1 MSEEALKQEEVIE
14 EEGEIVDLEESKP
27 EESTVVDTPTED
39 GGPTEVVTEE
49 PEPEPEPE
57 KSEEELVDYSD
68 KVQKR
73 INSLTRKL
81 REAERG
87 QDSAYEYA
95 KNLADENARLKTTA
109 QSLQQTTFDESATR
123 LESQKAQALASLQK
137 AHEVADY
144 EKVAQAQ
151 DVLAKIAVQ
160 EQKVVEGKQRME
172 QMKNVEASNLQQPI
186 QQETGFSSKMQ
197 DWIDDGNNWF
207 LDNALMH
214 QTGTQI
220 HANLMTEGFVVESD
234 AYFKEVSKRIREKH
248 PEYFNTETKSKPSQ
262 KVASAGRV
270 SGNTGNKQIRLSPS
284 EVQMAKKLNVPLKEY
299 AKYVKR

>member
-1 MSEEALKQEEVIE
+1 MSEESLKQEEVIE
-14 EEGEIVDLEESKP
+14 
-27 EESTVVDTPTED
+27 D
-39 GGPTEVVTEE
+39 GGEVIDLDEAVETTAEPVAQA
-49 PEPEPEPE
+49 PEPEVSQETAEPE
-57 KSEEELVDYSD
+57 AEVAENNEEELVDYSD

-73 INSLTRKL
+73 INTLTRKL

-87 QDSAYEYA
+87 QDSAYQYA

-123 LESQKAQALASLQK
+123 LESQKAQAMASLQK

-160 EQKVVEGKQRME
+160 EQKVVEGKQRIE
-172 QMKNVEASNLQQPI
+172 QMQNVVTQAPQPVQQ
-186 QQETGFSSKMQ
+186 QTGFNSKMQ
-197 DWIDDGNNWF
+197 DWIDDGNEWF
-207 LDNALMH
+207 LNNAIMH

-220 HANLMTEGFVVESD
+220 HEDLLTEGFVVESD
-234 AYFKEVSKRIREKH
+234 AYFKEVDKRIRTKH

-270 SGNTGNKQIRLSPS
+270 SGNASNKQVRLSPS

>member
-172 QMKNVEASNLQQPI
+172 QMKNVEAPNLQQPI
-186 QQETGFSSKMQ
+186 QQQTGFNSKMQ

-220 HANLMTEGFVVESD
+220 HEDLVTEGFVVESD
-234 AYFKEVSKRIREKH
+234 AYFKEVNKRIRNKH

>member
-123 LESQKAQALASLQK
+123 LESQKAQAMTSLQK

>member
-1 MSEEALKQEEVIE
+1 MAEEALNQEVIE
-14 EEGEIVDLEESKP
+14 EEGEVVELEESNQ
-27 EESTVVDTPTED
+27 EESSEVQESGV
-39 GGPTEVVTEE
+39 TEVE
-49 PEPEPEPE
+49 PEVVEETTAPE

-73 INSLTRKL
+73 INTLTRKL

-95 KNLADENARLKTTA
+95 KTVAAENERLRTTA
-109 QSLQQTTFDESATR
+109 QTLQQTTFDESATR

-160 EQKVVEGKQRME
+160 EQKVQEGKLRME
-172 QMKNVEASNLQQPI
+172 QI
-186 QQETGFSSKMQ
+186 QQEPVPQSTQQVQQQPMFNSKMQ
-197 DWIDDGNNWF
+197 SWIDNGNNWF
-207 LDNALMH
+207 LDNAVMH
-214 QTGTQI
+214 ESGTQI
-220 HANLMTEGFVVESD
+220 HEDLVTEGFVVESD
-234 AYFKEVSKRIREKH
+234 EYFAEVDKRIRNKH
-248 PEYFNTETKSKPSQ
+248 PEYFNETVKAKPSQ

-270 SGNTGNKQIRLSPS
+270 SGQAGKKQIKLSPS

>member
-14 EEGEIVDLEESKP
+14 EEGEVIDLEESKP
-27 EESTVVDTPTED
+27 EEPAVVETPTED
-39 GGPTEVVTEE
+39 GAPEVVTE
-49 PEPEPEPE
+49 EPEPE
-57 KSEEELVDYSD
+57 KSEEELQDYSD

-73 INSLTRKL
+73 INTLTRKL

-95 KNLADENARLKTTA
+95 KNLAAENERLKTTA
-109 QSLQQTTFDESATR
+109 QTLQQTTFDESATR
-123 LESQKAQALASLQK
+123 LESQKAQAIASLQK

-160 EQKVVEGKQRME
+160 EQKVQEGKLKME
-172 QMKNVEASNLQQPI
+172 QMQKEVPVQQPQPTV
-186 QQETGFSSKMQ
+186 QQQPMFNSKMQ
-197 DWIDDGNNWF
+197 NWIDDGNDWF
-207 LDNALMH
+207 LNNAVMH
-214 QTGTQI
+214 ESGTQI
-220 HANLMTEGFVVESD
+220 HEDLVTEGFVVESD
-234 AYFKEVSKRIREKH
+234 EYFAEVNKRIRIKH
-248 PEYFNTETKSKPSQ
+248 PEYFNEPAKSKPSQ

-270 SGNTGNKQIRLSPS
+270 SGKSGKKQIRLSPS
-284 EVQMAKKLNVPLKEY
+284 EVQMAKKLNVPLTEY

>member
-1 MSEEALKQEEVIE
+1 MSEEALKQEEIIE
-14 EEGEIVDLEESKP
+14 EEGEIVDLSDSVEK
-27 EESTVVDTPTED
+27 
-39 GGPTEVVTEE
+39 TEE
-49 PEPEPEPE
+49 PVAAAPEPEVIEEEAVEPE
-57 KSEEELVDYSD
+57 AEVAEKEEELVDYSD

-123 LESQKAQALASLQK
+123 LESQKAQAMTSLQK

-172 QMKNVEASNLQQPI
+172 QMKNVEAPNLQQPI
-186 QQETGFSSKMQ
+186 QQQTGFNSKMQ

-220 HANLMTEGFVVESD
+220 HEDLVTEGFVVESD
-234 AYFKEVSKRIREKH
+234 AYFKEVNKRIRNKH

>member
-14 EEGEIVDLEESKP
+14 
-27 EESTVVDTPTED
+27 D
-39 GGPTEVVTEE
+39 GGEVIDLDEAVETTAEPVAE
-49 PEPEPEPE
+49 APEPEVSQETAEPE
-57 KSEEELVDYSD
+57 VEAAENNEEELVDYSD

-73 INSLTRKL
+73 INTLTRKL

-95 KNLADENARLKTTA
+95 KNLAEENARLKTTA

-123 LESQKAQALASLQK
+123 LESQKAQAMASLQK

-160 EQKVVEGKQRME
+160 EQKVQEGKQRME
-172 QMKNVEASNLQQPI
+172 QMQNVQTPEVPQPVQQ
-186 QQETGFSSKMQ
+186 QTGFNSKMQ
-197 DWIDDGNNWF
+197 DWIDDGNDWF
-207 LDNALMH
+207 LNNALMH
-214 QTGTQI
+214 QSGTQI
-220 HANLMTEGFVVESD
+220 HEDLVTEGFVVESD
-234 AYFKEVSKRIREKH
+234 AYFKEVDKRIRTKH

-270 SGNTGNKQIRLSPS
+270 SGNASNKQVRLSPS

>member
-14 EEGEIVDLEESKP
+14 
-27 EESTVVDTPTED
+27 D
-39 GGPTEVVTEE
+39 GGEVIDLDEAVETTAEPVAE
-49 PEPEPEPE
+49 APEPEVSQETAEPE
-57 KSEEELVDYSD
+57 VEAAENNEEELVDYSD

-73 INSLTRKL
+73 INTLTRKL

-95 KNLADENARLKTTA
+95 KNLAEENARLKTTA

-123 LESQKAQALASLQK
+123 LESQKAQAMASLQK

-151 DVLAKIAVQ
+151 DVLAKIAVP
-160 EQKVVEGKQRME
+160 EQKVQEGKQRME
-172 QMKNVEASNLQQPI
+172 QMQNVQTPEVPQPVQQ
-186 QQETGFSSKMQ
+186 QTGFNSKMQ
-197 DWIDDGNNWF
+197 DWIDDGNEWF
-207 LDNALMH
+207 LNNALMH
-214 QTGTQI
+214 QSGTQI
-220 HANLMTEGFVVESD
+220 HEDLVTEGFVVESD
-234 AYFKEVSKRIREKH
+234 AYFKEVDKRIRTKH

-270 SGNTGNKQIRLSPS
+270 SGNASNKQVRLSPS

>member
-14 EEGEIVDLEESKP
+14 EEGEVIDLEESKP
-27 EESTVVDTPTED
+27 EETAVVETPTED
-39 GGPTEVVTEE
+39 GGPEVVTE
-49 PEPEPEPE
+49 EPEPE
-57 KSEEELVDYSD
+57 KSEEELQDYSD

-73 INSLTRKL
+73 INTLTRKL

-95 KNLADENARLKTTA
+95 KNLAAENERLKTTA
-109 QSLQQTTFDESATR
+109 QTLQQTTFDESATR
-123 LESQKAQALASLQK
+123 LESQKAQAMASLQK

-160 EQKVVEGKQRME
+160 EQKVQEGKIRME
-172 QMKNVEASNLQQPI
+172 QMQKETPVQQPQATV
-186 QQETGFSSKMQ
+186 QQQPMFNSKMQ
-197 DWIDDGNNWF
+197 DWIDDGNEWF
-207 LDNALMH
+207 LNNAVMH
-214 QTGTQI
+214 ESGTQI
-220 HANLMTEGFVVESD
+220 HEDLVTEGFVVESD
-234 AYFKEVSKRIREKH
+234 EYFAEVNKRIRTKH
-248 PEYFNTETKSKPSQ
+248 PEYFNEPAKSKPSQ

-270 SGNTGNKQIRLSPS
+270 SGKSGKKQIRLSPS
-284 EVQMAKKLNVPLKEY
+284 EVQMAKKLNVPLTEY

>member
-14 EEGEIVDLEESKP
+14 EEGEVIDLEESKP
-27 EESTVVDTPTED
+27 EEPDVVETSTED
-39 GGPTEVVTEE
+39 GGPEVVTE
-49 PEPEPEPE
+49 EPEPE
-57 KSEEELVDYSD
+57 KSEEELQDYSD

-73 INSLTRKL
+73 INTLTRKL

-95 KNLADENARLKTTA
+95 KNLAAENERLKTTA
-109 QSLQQTTFDESATR
+109 QTLQQTTFDESATR
-123 LESQKAQALASLQK
+123 LESQKAQAMASLQK

-160 EQKVVEGKQRME
+160 EQKVQEGKLKME
-172 QMKNVEASNLQQPI
+172 QMQKEVPVQQPQPTV
-186 QQETGFSSKMQ
+186 QQQPMFNSKMQ
-197 DWIDDGNNWF
+197 NWIDDGNDWF
-207 LDNALMH
+207 LNNAVMH
-214 QTGTQI
+214 ESGTQI
-220 HANLMTEGFVVESD
+220 HEDLVTEGFVVESD
-234 AYFKEVSKRIREKH
+234 EYFAEVNKRIRIKH
-248 PEYFNTETKSKPSQ
+248 PEYFNEPAKSKPSQ

-270 SGNTGNKQIRLSPS
+270 SGKSGKKQIRLSPS
-284 EVQMAKKLNVPLKEY
+284 EVQMAKKLNVPLTEY

>member
-14 EEGEIVDLEESKP
+14 EEGEVIDLEESKP
-27 EESTVVDTPTED
+27 EETAVVETPTED
-39 GGPTEVVTEE
+39 GGPEVVTEE
-49 PEPEPEPE
+49 PEPE
-57 KSEEELVDYSD
+57 KGEEELQDYSD

-73 INSLTRKL
+73 INTLTRKL

-95 KNLADENARLKTTA
+95 KNLAAENERLKTTA
-109 QSLQQTTFDESATR
+109 QTLQQTTFDESATR
-123 LESQKAQALASLQK
+123 LESQKAQAMASLQK

-160 EQKVVEGKQRME
+160 EQKVQEGKIRME
-172 QMKNVEASNLQQPI
+172 QMQKETPVQQPQATV
-186 QQETGFSSKMQ
+186 QQQPMFNSKMQ
-197 DWIDDGNNWF
+197 DWIDDGNEWF
-207 LDNALMH
+207 LNNAVMH
-214 QTGTQI
+214 ETGTKI
-220 HANLMTEGFVVESD
+220 HEDLVTEGFVVESD
-234 AYFKEVSKRIREKH
+234 EYFAEVNKRIRSKH
-248 PEYFNTETKSKPSQ
+248 PEYFNETAKSKPSQ

-270 SGNTGNKQIRLSPS
+270 SGKSGKKQIRLSPS
-284 EVQMAKKLNVPLKEY
+284 EVQMAKKLNVPLTEY

>member
-1 MSEEALKQEEVIE
+1 MSEESLKQEEVIE
-14 EEGEIVDLEESKP
+14 
-27 EESTVVDTPTED
+27 D
-39 GGPTEVVTEE
+39 GGEVIDLDEAVENTAEPVAQAPELEVSQETAE
-49 PEPEPEPE
+49 PEAEVAENN
-57 KSEEELVDYSD
+57 EEELVDYSD

-73 INSLTRKL
+73 INTLTRKL

-87 QDSAYEYA
+87 QDSAYQYA

-123 LESQKAQALASLQK
+123 LESQKAQAMASLQK

-160 EQKVVEGKQRME
+160 EQKVVEGKQRIE
-172 QMKNVEASNLQQPI
+172 QMQNVVTQAPQPVQQ
-186 QQETGFSSKMQ
+186 QTGFNSKMQ
-197 DWIDDGNNWF
+197 DWIDDGNEWF
-207 LDNALMH
+207 LNNAIMH

-220 HANLMTEGFVVESD
+220 HEDLLTEGFVVESD
-234 AYFKEVSKRIREKH
+234 AYFKEVDKRIRTKH

-270 SGNTGNKQIRLSPS
+270 SGNASNKQVRLSPS

>member
-14 EEGEIVDLEESKP
+14 EEGQIVDLDDPVEKTEESVAAAP
-27 EESTVVDTPTED
+27 V
-39 GGPTEVVTEE
+39 TEVVEETTEVE
-49 PEPEPEPE
+49 E
-57 KSEEELVDYSD
+57 KDETKEEELVDYSD

-73 INSLTRKL
+73 INNLTRKL

-87 QDSAYEYA
+87 QDSAYQYA
-95 KNLADENARLKTTA
+95 KNLSEENERLKSTA
-109 QSLQQTTFDESATR
+109 HTLQQTTFDESATR
-123 LESQKAQALASLQK
+123 LESQKAQAMASLQK

-160 EQKVVEGKQRME
+160 EQRVSDGKQRME
-172 QMKNVEASNLQQPI
+172 QMQTNTQAQTIEQPAQQ
-186 QQETGFSSKMQ
+186 QTGYNSKMQ
-197 DWIDDGNNWF
+197 DWIDDGNDWF
-207 LDNALMH
+207 LNNALMH
-214 QTGTQI
+214 QSGTQI
-220 HANLMTEGFVVESD
+220 HEDLVTEGFVVESD
-234 AYFKEVSKRIREKH
+234 AYFKEVNARIRDKH
-248 PEYFNTETKSKPSQ
+248 PEYFTNTNGKTKPSQ

-270 SGNTGNKQIRLSPS
+270 SGNTGNRQVKLSPS

>member
-14 EEGEIVDLEESKP
+14 EEGEVVDLEESKP
-27 EESTVVDTPTED
+27 EETPAVETAEDTTP
-39 GGPTEVVTEE
+39 EVVTE
-49 PEPEPEPE
+49 EPEPE
-57 KSEEELVDYSD
+57 KSEEELQDYSD

-73 INSLTRKL
+73 INTLTRKL

-95 KNLADENARLKTTA
+95 KNLAAENERLKTTA
-109 QSLQQTTFDESATR
+109 QTLQQTTFDESATR
-123 LESQKAQALASLQK
+123 LESQKAQAMASLQK

-160 EQKVVEGKQRME
+160 EQKVQEGKLRME
-172 QMKNVEASNLQQPI
+172 QIRQAPMQQPQATI
-186 QQETGFSSKMQ
+186 QQQPMFNSKMQ
-197 DWIDDGNNWF
+197 DWIDDGNEWF
-207 LDNALMH
+207 LNNALMH
-214 QTGTQI
+214 ESGTQI
-220 HANLMTEGFVVESD
+220 HEDLVTEGFVVESD
-234 AYFKEVSKRIREKH
+234 EYFAEVNKRIRKKH
-248 PEYFNTETKSKPSQ
+248 PEYFNEPTKSKPSQ

-270 SGNTGNKQIRLSPS
+270 SGKSGKKQIRLSPS
-284 EVQMAKKLNVPLKEY
+284 EVQMAKKLNVPLTEY

>member
-14 EEGEIVDLEESKP
+14 EEGQIVDLDDPVEKTEESVAAAP
-27 EESTVVDTPTED
+27 V
-39 GGPTEVVTEE
+39 TEVVEETTEVE
-49 PEPEPEPE
+49 E
-57 KSEEELVDYSD
+57 KDETKEEELVDYSD

-73 INSLTRKL
+73 INNLTRKL

-87 QDSAYEYA
+87 QDSAYQYA
-95 KNLADENARLKTTA
+95 KNLSEENERLKSTA
-109 QSLQQTTFDESATR
+109 HTLQQTTFDESATR
-123 LESQKAQALASLQK
+123 LESQKAQAMASLQK

-160 EQKVVEGKQRME
+160 EQRVSDGKQRME
-172 QMKNVEASNLQQPI
+172 QMQTNTQAQTIEQPAQQ
-186 QQETGFSSKMQ
+186 QTGYNSKMQ
-197 DWIDDGNNWF
+197 DWIDDGNDWF
-207 LDNALMH
+207 LSNALMH
-214 QTGTQI
+214 QSGTQI
-220 HANLMTEGFVVESD
+220 HEDLVTEGFVVESD
-234 AYFKEVSKRIREKH
+234 AYFKEVNARIRDKH
-248 PEYFNTETKSKPSQ
+248 PEYFTNTNGKTKPSQ

-270 SGNTGNKQIRLSPS
+270 SGNTGNRQVKLSPS

>member
-14 EEGEIVDLEESKP
+14 EKGEIVDLEESKP

-123 LESQKAQALASLQK
+123 LESQKAQAMTSLQK

-172 QMKNVEASNLQQPI
+172 QMKNVEAPNLQQPI
-186 QQETGFSSKMQ
+186 QQQTGFNSKMQ

-220 HANLMTEGFVVESD
+220 HEDLVTEGFVVESD
-234 AYFKEVSKRIREKH
+234 AYFKEVNKRIRNKH

-270 SGNTGNKQIRLSPS
+270 SGNTGNKQVRLSPS

>member
-1 MSEEALKQEEVIE
+1 MSEESLKQEEVIE
-14 EEGEIVDLEESKP
+14 
-27 EESTVVDTPTED
+27 D
-39 GGPTEVVTEE
+39 GGEVIDLDEAVENTAEPVAQAPELEVSQETAE
-49 PEPEPEPE
+49 PEAEVAENN
-57 KSEEELVDYSD
+57 EEELVDYSD

-73 INSLTRKL
+73 INTLTRKL

-87 QDSAYEYA
+87 QDSAYQYA

-123 LESQKAQALASLQK
+123 LESQKAQAMASLQK

-160 EQKVVEGKQRME
+160 EQKVVEGKQRIE
-172 QMKNVEASNLQQPI
+172 QMQNVVTQAPQPVQQ
-186 QQETGFSSKMQ
+186 QTGFNSKMQ
-197 DWIDDGNNWF
+197 DWIDDGNEWF
-207 LDNALMH
+207 LNNALMH

-220 HANLMTEGFVVESD
+220 HEDLVTEGFVVESD
-234 AYFKEVSKRIREKH
+234 AYFKEVDKRIRTKH

-270 SGNTGNKQIRLSPS
+270 SGNASNKQVRLSPS

>member
-14 EEGEIVDLEESKP
+14 EEGEVIDLEESKP
-27 EESTVVDTPTED
+27 EESAVVETPTED
-39 GGPTEVVTEE
+39 GAPEVVTE
-49 PEPEPEPE
+49 EPEPE
-57 KSEEELVDYSD
+57 KSEEELQDYSD

-73 INSLTRKL
+73 INTLTRKL

-95 KNLADENARLKTTA
+95 KNLVAENERLKTTA
-109 QSLQQTTFDESATR
+109 QTLQQTTFDESATR
-123 LESQKAQALASLQK
+123 LESQKAQAMASLQK

-160 EQKVVEGKQRME
+160 EQKVQEGKIRME
-172 QMKNVEASNLQQPI
+172 QIQKEAPVQQPQSTV
-186 QQETGFSSKMQ
+186 QQQPMFNSKMQ
-197 DWIDDGNNWF
+197 DWIDDGNEWF
-207 LDNALMH
+207 LNNAVMH
-214 QTGTQI
+214 ETGTQI
-220 HANLMTEGFVVESD
+220 HEDLVTEGFVVESD
-234 AYFKEVSKRIREKH
+234 EYFSEVNKRIRSKH
-248 PEYFNTETKSKPSQ
+248 PEYFNEPAKSKPSQ

-270 SGNTGNKQIRLSPS
+270 SGNSGKKQIKLSPS
-284 EVQMAKKLNVPLKEY
+284 EVQMAKRLNVPLTEY

>member
-14 EEGEIVDLEESKP
+14 EEGEVIDLEESKP
-27 EESTVVDTPTED
+27 EESAVVETPTED
-39 GGPTEVVTEE
+39 GAPEVVTE
-49 PEPEPEPE
+49 EPEPE
-57 KSEEELVDYSD
+57 KSEEELQDYSD

-73 INSLTRKL
+73 INTLTRKL

-95 KNLADENARLKTTA
+95 KNLVAENERLKTTA
-109 QSLQQTTFDESATR
+109 QTLQQTTFDESATR
-123 LESQKAQALASLQK
+123 LESQKAQAMASLQK

-160 EQKVVEGKQRME
+160 EQKVQEGKIRME
-172 QMKNVEASNLQQPI
+172 QIQKEAPVQQPQSTV
-186 QQETGFSSKMQ
+186 QQQPMFNSKMQ
-197 DWIDDGNNWF
+197 DWIDDGNEWF
-207 LDNALMH
+207 LNNAVMH
-214 QTGTQI
+214 ETGTQI
-220 HANLMTEGFVVESD
+220 HEDLVTEGFVVESD
-234 AYFKEVSKRIREKH
+234 EYFSEVNKRIRSKH
-248 PEYFNTETKSKPSQ
+248 PEYFNEPAKSKPSQ

-270 SGNTGNKQIRLSPS
+270 SGKSGKKQIRLSPS
-284 EVQMAKKLNVPLKEY
+284 EVQMAKKLNVPLTEY

>member
-1 MSEEALKQEEVIE
+1 MAEEALNQEVTE
-14 EEGEIVDLEESKP
+14 EEGEVVELEESNQ
-27 EESTVVDTPTED
+27 EESSEVQESGV
-39 GGPTEVVTEE
+39 TEVE
-49 PEPEPEPE
+49 PEVVEETTAPE

-73 INSLTRKL
+73 INTLTRKL

-95 KNLADENARLKTTA
+95 KTVAAENERLRTTA
-109 QSLQQTTFDESATR
+109 QTLQQTTFDESATR

-160 EQKVVEGKQRME
+160 EQKVQEGKLRME
-172 QMKNVEASNLQQPI
+172 QI
-186 QQETGFSSKMQ
+186 QQEPVPQPTQQVQQQPMFNSKMQ
-197 DWIDDGNNWF
+197 SWIDNGNNWF
-207 LDNALMH
+207 LDNAVMH
-214 QTGTQI
+214 ESGTQI
-220 HANLMTEGFVVESD
+220 HEDLVTEGFVVESD
-234 AYFKEVSKRIREKH
+234 EYFAEVDKRIRNKH
-248 PEYFNTETKSKPSQ
+248 PEYFNETVKAKPSQ

-270 SGNTGNKQIRLSPS
+270 SGQAGKKQIKLSPS

>member
-1 MSEEALKQEEVIE
+1 MAEEALNQEVVE
-14 EEGEIVDLEESKP
+14 EEGEVVELEESNQ
-27 EESTVVDTPTED
+27 EESSEVQEPAVAEAQP
-39 GGPTEVVTEE
+39 EVVEE
-49 PEPEPEPE
+49 TAEPE
-57 KSEEELVDYSD
+57 KSEEELLDYSD

-73 INSLTRKL
+73 INTLTRKL

-95 KNLADENARLKTTA
+95 KTVAAENERLRTTA
-109 QSLQQTTFDESATR
+109 QTLQQTTFDESATR
-123 LESQKAQALASLQK
+123 LESQKAQAIASLQK

-160 EQKVVEGKQRME
+160 EQKVQEGKLRME
-172 QMKNVEASNLQQPI
+172 QI
-186 QQETGFSSKMQ
+186 QQEPVPQPTQQVQQQPMFNSKMQ
-197 DWIDDGNNWF
+197 SWIDNGNNWF
-207 LDNALMH
+207 LDNAVMH
-214 QTGTQI
+214 ESGTQI
-220 HANLMTEGFVVESD
+220 HEDLVTEGFVVESD
-234 AYFKEVSKRIREKH
+234 EYFAEVDKRIRNKH
-248 PEYFNTETKSKPSQ
+248 PEYFNETVKAKPSQ

-270 SGNTGNKQIRLSPS
+270 SGQAGKKQIKLSPS

>member
-1 MSEEALKQEEVIE
+1 MSEEALKQEEMIE
-14 EEGEIVDLEESKP
+14 EGGEIVDLEESVEK
-27 EESTVVDTPTED
+27 
-39 GGPTEVVTEE
+39 TEE
-49 PEPEPEPE
+49 PVAAAPETEVIEETAQPEVEVAE
-57 KSEEELVDYSD
+57 KEEEELVDYSD

-123 LESQKAQALASLQK
+123 LESQKAQAMASLQK

-172 QMKNVEASNLQQPI
+172 QIKNAETQAPQQPV
-186 QQETGFSSKMQ
+186 QQQTGFNTKMQ
-197 DWIDDGNNWF
+197 DWIDDGNDWF
-207 LDNALMH
+207 LNNALMH

-220 HANLMTEGFVVESD
+220 HEDLVTEGFVVESD
-234 AYFKEVSKRIREKH
+234 AYFKEVNKRIRTKH

-270 SGNTGNKQIRLSPS
+270 SGNTGNKQVRLSPS

>member
-1 MSEEALKQEEVIE
+1 MSEEALKQEEMIE
-14 EEGEIVDLEESKP
+14 EGGEIVDLEESVEK
-27 EESTVVDTPTED
+27 
-39 GGPTEVVTEE
+39 TEE
-49 PEPEPEPE
+49 PVAAAPETEVIEETAEPEVEVAE
-57 KSEEELVDYSD
+57 KEEEELVDYSD

-123 LESQKAQALASLQK
+123 LESQKAQAMASLQK

-172 QMKNVEASNLQQPI
+172 QIKNAETQAPQQPV
-186 QQETGFSSKMQ
+186 QQQTGFNTKMQ
-197 DWIDDGNNWF
+197 DWIDDGNDWF
-207 LDNALMH
+207 LNNALMH

-220 HANLMTEGFVVESD
+220 HEDLVTEGFVVESD
-234 AYFKEVSKRIREKH
+234 AYFKEVNKRIRTKH

-270 SGNTGNKQIRLSPS
+270 SGNTGNKQVRLSPS

>member
-1 MSEEALKQEEVIE
+1 MSEEALKQEEIIE
-14 EEGEIVDLEESKP
+14 EEGEIVDLSDSVEK
-27 EESTVVDTPTED
+27 
-39 GGPTEVVTEE
+39 TEE
-49 PEPEPEPE
+49 PVAAAPEPEVIEEEAVEPE
-57 KSEEELVDYSD
+57 AEVAEKEEELVDYSD

-123 LESQKAQALASLQK
+123 LESQKAQAMTSLQK

-172 QMKNVEASNLQQPI
+172 QMKNVEAPNLQQPI
-186 QQETGFSSKMQ
+186 QQQTGFNSKMQ

>member
-1 MSEEALKQEEVIE
+1 M
-14 EEGEIVDLEESKP
+14 
-27 EESTVVDTPTED
+27 
-39 GGPTEVVTEE
+39 
-49 PEPEPEPE
+49 
-57 KSEEELVDYSD
+57 
-68 KVQKR
+68 
-73 INSLTRKL
+73 
-81 REAERG
+81 
-87 QDSAYEYA
+87 
-95 KNLADENARLKTTA
+95 
-109 QSLQQTTFDESATR
+109 
-123 LESQKAQALASLQK
+123 ASLQK

-172 QMKNVEASNLQQPI
+172 QMKNVEAPNLQQPI
-186 QQETGFSSKMQ
+186 QQQTGFNSKMQ

-220 HANLMTEGFVVESD
+220 HEDLVTEGFVVESD
-234 AYFKEVSKRIREKH
+234 AYFKEVNKRIRNKH

-270 SGNTGNKQIRLSPS
+270 SGNTGNKQVRLSPS

>member
-14 EEGEIVDLEESKP
+14 EEGEVIDLEESKP
-27 EESTVVDTPTED
+27 EEPAVVETPTED
-39 GGPTEVVTEE
+39 GAPEVVTE
-49 PEPEPEPE
+49 EPEPE
-57 KSEEELVDYSD
+57 KSEEELQDYSD

-73 INSLTRKL
+73 INTLTRKL

-95 KNLADENARLKTTA
+95 KNLAAENERLKTTA
-109 QSLQQTTFDESATR
+109 QTLQQTTFDESATR
-123 LESQKAQALASLQK
+123 LESQKAQAMASLQK

-160 EQKVVEGKQRME
+160 EQKVQEGKIRME
-172 QMKNVEASNLQQPI
+172 QIQKEAPVQQPQSTV
-186 QQETGFSSKMQ
+186 QQQPMFNSKMQ
-197 DWIDDGNNWF
+197 DWIDDGNDWF
-207 LDNALMH
+207 LNNAVMH
-214 QTGTQI
+214 ETGTQI
-220 HANLMTEGFVVESD
+220 HEDLVTEGFVVESD
-234 AYFKEVSKRIREKH
+234 EYFAEVNKRIRSKH
-248 PEYFNTETKSKPSQ
+248 PEYFNEPAKSKPSQ

-270 SGNTGNKQIRLSPS
+270 SGKSGKKQIRLSPS
-284 EVQMAKKLNVPLKEY
+284 EVQMAKKLNVPLTEY

>member
-14 EEGEIVDLEESKP
+14 EEGEVVDLEESKT
-27 EESTVVDTPTED
+27 EEPSVVETPTED
-39 GGPTEVVTEE
+39 GGPEVVTE
-49 PEPEPEPE
+49 EPEPE
-57 KSEEELVDYSD
+57 KSEEELQDYSD

-73 INSLTRKL
+73 INTLTRKL

-95 KNLADENARLKTTA
+95 KNLAAENERLRTTA
-109 QSLQQTTFDESATR
+109 QTLQQTTFDESATR
-123 LESQKAQALASLQK
+123 LESQKAQAMASLQK

-160 EQKVVEGKQRME
+160 EQKVQEGKLKME
-172 QMKNVEASNLQQPI
+172 QI
-186 QQETGFSSKMQ
+186 QQEVPVQQPQPTVQQQPMFNQKMQ
-197 DWIDDGNNWF
+197 NWIDDGNDWF
-207 LDNALMH
+207 LNNAVMH
-214 QTGTQI
+214 ESGTQI
-220 HANLMTEGFVVESD
+220 HDDLVTEGFVVESD
-234 AYFKEVSKRIREKH
+234 EYFAEVNKRIRTKH
-248 PEYFNTETKSKPSQ
+248 PEYFNEPAKSKPSQ

-270 SGNTGNKQIRLSPS
+270 SGKSGKKQIRLSPS
-284 EVQMAKKLNVPLKEY
+284 EVQMAKKLNVPLTEY

>member
-1 MSEEALKQEEVIE
+1 MSEESLKQEEVIE
-14 EEGEIVDLEESKP
+14 
-27 EESTVVDTPTED
+27 D
-39 GGPTEVVTEE
+39 GGEVIDLDEAVENTAEPVAQA
-49 PEPEPEPE
+49 PEPEVSQETAEPE
-57 KSEEELVDYSD
+57 AEVAENNEEELVDYSD

-73 INSLTRKL
+73 INTLTRKL

-87 QDSAYEYA
+87 QDSAYQYA

-123 LESQKAQALASLQK
+123 LESQKAQAMASLQK

-160 EQKVVEGKQRME
+160 EQKVVEGKQRIE
-172 QMKNVEASNLQQPI
+172 QMQNVVTQAPQPVQQ
-186 QQETGFSSKMQ
+186 QTGFNSKMQ
-197 DWIDDGNNWF
+197 DWIDDGNEWF
-207 LDNALMH
+207 LNNAIMH

-220 HANLMTEGFVVESD
+220 HEDLLTEGFVVESD
-234 AYFKEVSKRIREKH
+234 AYFKEVDKRIRTKH

-270 SGNTGNKQIRLSPS
+270 SGNASNKQVRLSPS

>member
-14 EEGEIVDLEESKP
+14 EEGEVIDLEESKP
-27 EESTVVDTPTED
+27 EEPAVVETPTEE
-39 GGPTEVVTEE
+39 GAPEVVTE
-49 PEPEPEPE
+49 EPEPE
-57 KSEEELVDYSD
+57 KSEEELQDYSD

-73 INSLTRKL
+73 INTLTRKL

-95 KNLADENARLKTTA
+95 KNLAAENERLKTTA
-109 QSLQQTTFDESATR
+109 QTLQQTTFDESATR
-123 LESQKAQALASLQK
+123 LESQKAQAMASLQK

-160 EQKVVEGKQRME
+160 EQKVQEGKIRME
-172 QMKNVEASNLQQPI
+172 QMQKETPVQQPQATV
-186 QQETGFSSKMQ
+186 QQQPMFNSKMQ
-197 DWIDDGNNWF
+197 DWIDDGNDWF
-207 LDNALMH
+207 LNNAVMH
-214 QTGTQI
+214 ETGTQI
-220 HANLMTEGFVVESD
+220 HEDLVTEGFVVESD
-234 AYFKEVSKRIREKH
+234 EYFAEVNKRIRIKH
-248 PEYFNTETKSKPSQ
+248 PEYFNEPAKSKPSQ

-270 SGNTGNKQIRLSPS
+270 SGKSGKKQIRLSPS
-284 EVQMAKKLNVPLKEY
+284 EVQMAKKLNVPLTEY